1 MENFEEIQDEMWL
14 ERSKRWI
21 LLVDDEESIR
31 KAVGQYL
38 FDEGYQVTACAD
50 VDTALKV
57 LQSGNGSTTANNNAA
72 DLENDETKSDRK
84 QLPDAIISDIC
95 LTPQSS
101 STSAQINDGLKFLQF
116 IRSHPQLVAIPVILL
131 TAKGTI
137 KDRIAG
143 YDSGADAYLTKPF
156 DPEELLVMVD
166 NVITRHETLSGK
178 NIQLDD
184 LQQDLKEI
192 KHFLLENGGA
202 SGIGNGW
209 IQATNVYLT
218 PAERNILKLLSQGL
232 MNKEIAKEAFLS
244 QRRVEQL
251 LTSMFRKTGVSNRTE
266 LVRWAVSTGVVEL

>member
-57 LQSGNGSTTANNNAA
+57 LQSGNGGTTANNNAA

-101 STSAQINDGLKFLQF
+101 STSPQINDGLKFLQF
-116 IRSHPQLVAIPVILL
+116 TRSHPQLVAIPVILL

-156 DPEELLVMVD
+156 DPEELLMMVD

-178 NIQLDD
+178 NIHLDD